1 MLGPPGLPRFDV
13 HALPHLGRGAVCF
26 GDPAEVECGDA
37 GHSAQH
43 VLPAGETLAE
53 GSPLLRPPPPPPAAA
68 VSLLQGVQGLEWSL
82 GETEFILTHNKRCTA
97 EGWCRVACLFSS
109 FVPPEPSW
117 SPPPGGGGASPVP
130 LLFLYGV
137 PMECQAPEPRE
148 DSQLVHLSE
157 ALNAVAMEIE
167 DAQVE
172 ESCQDLVGGGPEA
185 RLDRAPVHAQD

>member
-37 GHSAQH
+37 GHGAQH

-82 GETEFILTHNKRCTA
+82 GETEFILTTA
-97 EGWCRVACLFSS
+97 RGAQQKDGVGLLVSSPPLSHQSPAGAHLPGAGGPHLYPFSS
-109 FVPPEPSW
+109 SMGFPW
-117 SPPPGGGGASPVP
+117 SVKLRSRGRTAS
-130 LLFLYGV
+130 LFTS
-137 PMECQAPEPRE
+137 PR
-148 DSQLVHLSE
+148 
-157 ALNAVAMEIE
+157 
-167 DAQVE
+167 
-172 ESCQDLVGGGPEA
+172 
-185 RLDRAPVHAQD
+185 R